1 MSIGQSKDKL
11 NGFSFGFAQ
20 SMLYSHLSTTL
31 LVADAA
37 WSTNSLPMAEAPDTA
52 ETTPR
57 MESGSL
63 RSTLSTF
70 SVGGSPVPR
79 LNTTL
84 TLKHTWMSI
93 ALGNLNADLLNLS
106 SSANSSQ
113 RLVALI
119 DLGEH
124 VQSGVVGDQPPVDE
138 AASLQEK
145 HMTLLEKI
153 QAWQERILTT
163 CWK

>member
-1 MSIGQSKDKL
+1 MVNCSKAFFWLCLKQVL
-11 NGFSFGFAQ
+11 LSA
-20 SMLYSHLSTTL
+20 SHLSTTL
-31 LVADAA
+31 LIADAA

-93 ALGNLNADLLNLS
+93 ALYSVNRDLLNLS
-106 SSANSSQ
+106 CPADSSQ

-119 DLGEH
+119 NLCEH
-124 VQSGVVGDQPPVDE
+124 VQSGVVRDQPPVDE

-145 HMTLLEKI
+145 RNNLLEKM
-153 QAWQERILTT
+153 EL
-163 CWK
+163 